1 MSSEEDVFGPP
12 VIMKSM
18 NGRDRGDQCV
28 GLGFTI
34 NSRCF
39 PACGGCRDLTNII
52 LDL

>member
-1 MSSEEDVFGPP
+1 MPSEEDVFGPP
-12 VIMKSM
+12 VVMKSM
-18 NGRDRGDQCV
+18 TGRDRGKQCV

-39 PACGGCRDLTNII
+39 PACGGPRALTNII